1 MYRCGDT
8 DAHALDHQGRVPKLK
23 SRVQAKKLNGDRGSS
38 GKGRR
43 SGSSPGCTGH
53 SGRSTSEPTVP
64 VSSTVPGLFCRYFSS
79 VIIPKIPK
87 SVAVDQQRRTPAC
100 PGSSTTTI
108 PSVACAPP
116 PPAPSKTPSTTAD
129 LILDDAINHNYVASE
144 KKKKKKNQPATERLP
159 SREELR
165 SLNWPGRG
173 SNL

>member
-1 MYRCGDT
+1 MILCQMRRFGGWSWWLGSLRSLMYRCGDT

-79 VIIPKIPK
+79 VIIISRKFQKVSPSISSGGHPHAP
-87 SVAVDQQRRTPAC
+87 VVPRR
-100 PGSSTTTI
+100 
-108 PSVACAPP
+108 PSHRWLAHRRRLLRARPQAQP
-116 PPAPSKTPSTTAD
+116 LTSFWTTPSTITM
-129 LILDDAINHNYVASE
+129 
-144 KKKKKKNQPATERLP
+144 
-159 SREELR
+159 
-165 SLNWPGRG
+165 
-173 SNL
+173 